1 MRLKND
7 LHNFTSACE
16 RLLAS
21 ETLYRPLTND
31 EARLVEYYCQELLK
45 KLVSPRTDPQR

>member
-1 MRLKND
+1 MQLAKD

-21 ETLYRPLTND
+21 ETIYRPLTDD
-31 EARLVEYYCQELLK
+31 EIRLVGFYCQELPQ
-45 KLVSPRTDPQR
+45 KLVSPRTDPPR